1 MCHSNTPIKKEE
13 NRQSIVQYAAGGL
26 YHWVENGFMSDKAWK
41 AKATEEERRER
52 KRQQSQRWR
61 KGYGMF
67 MKIEELH
74 LY

>member
-1 MCHSNTPIKKEE
+1 
-13 NRQSIVQYAAGGL
+13 
-26 YHWVENGFMSDKAWK
+26 MSDKAWK